1 MGRRTE
7 EGGFYVFLTESFDC
21 SCLGYFAFCVFF
33 FLLWRFMLWSVLA
46 TVTCFGYTTW
56 AKMGQNPRHVP
67 CFCLHFLHTFHSL
80 VTCFEYLYSSAFTS
94 SYPCSGIVCKS
105 HDLWVS
111 LVHGCAPPVVF
122 HQKKKISS
130 SDSGHVQDHRHGQH
144 ALAFSRGASSD
155 FCGQSSSRFG
165 AFEIRL
171 QRQLQLVRHLQDPQ
185 YALLGFERRSVGF
198 TIQDEERQGGR
209 CVETQQRHQY
219 RVEKL
224 HIQRRQWHSGAGFR
238 IDGDFGRDHKRTKVP
253 SIQEETEMQKIE
265 DGGC

>member
-1 MGRRTE
+1 
-7 EGGFYVFLTESFDC
+7 
-21 SCLGYFAFCVFF
+21 
-33 FLLWRFMLWSVLA
+33 MLWSVLA

-56 AKMGQNPRHVP
+56 AKIRD
-67 CFCLHFLHTFHSL
+67 TSL
-80 VTCFEYLYSSAFTS
+80 FSAYISYTLFIRSSLSSNTYIPSLLPPLTLASVSCANHMTS
-94 SYPCSGIVCKS
+94 GWSM
-105 HDLWVS
+105 
-111 LVHGCAPPVVF
+111 VHGCAPPVVF

-198 TIQDEERQGGR
+198 AIQDEERQGGR